1 MRNAIVLGCLLL
13 LLSCQKD
20 SAENNVAPVIAP
32 APEAAILSLPKDKEL
47 CLGGTKLNGTYS
59 EVSFEWQ
66 ASKNTNNY
74 DVTITNLN
82 TNQSQTKFTT
92 LNRIDVALE
101 AGIPYSWYVTSK
113 SNVSNTTTNS
123 VTWKFYLSG
132 NGGANLAPYPA
143 DALVPKSGT
152 TVNLVD
158 GKATFSW
165 VGQDPDS
172 NTLTYEIFLDT
183 DQSKVVKEEVA
194 PIKSSSNTTSIALK
208 ASQVYYWK
216 VKTSDGN
223 LSSFTQVF
231 SFRTL

>member
-1 MRNAIVLGCLLL
+1 MRNAIVLGCLLFL
-13 LLSCQKD
+13 VSCQKD
-20 SAENNVAPVIAP
+20 SADNKPAPAVAP
-32 APEAAILSLPKDKEL
+32 APEASLLSLPKDKEL

-66 ASKNTNNY
+66 ASKHTDSY

-82 TNQSQTKFTT
+82 NNQSQTKFTT
-92 LNRIDVALE
+92 LNKLDIALE

-113 SNVSNTTTNS
+113 SNASKEKTNS
-123 VTWKFYLSG
+123 TIWKFYLSG

-143 DALVPKSGT
+143 DGLVPKSGT

-172 NTLTYEIFLDT
+172 NTLTYEIYLDT
-183 DQSKVVKEEVA
+183 DQAKVLKEEVA
-194 PIKSSSNTTSIALK
+194 PIKASSNSASISLK
-208 ASQVYYWK
+208 ASQIYYWK

>member
-1 MRNAIVLGCLLL
+1 MRNTIVLGFFLLL
-13 LLSCQKD
+13 VSCQKE
-20 SAENNVAPVIAP
+20 SADNKPAPAVAP
-32 APEAAILSLPKDKEL
+32 APEAAVLSLPKDKEL
-47 CLGGTKLNGTYS
+47 CLGGTKLNGSYS

-66 ASKNTNNY
+66 ASKNTNSY

-92 LNRIDVALE
+92 INKLDLALE

-113 SNVSNTTTNS
+113 SNVSNSTTNS

-143 DALVPKSGT
+143 DGLVPKSGT

-172 NTLTYEIFLDT
+172 NNLTYEIYLDT
-183 DQSKVVKEEVA
+183 DQAKVLKEEIA
-194 PIKSSSNTTSIALK
+194 PIKSSSNTTSITLK
-208 ASQVYYWK
+208 SGQIYYWK